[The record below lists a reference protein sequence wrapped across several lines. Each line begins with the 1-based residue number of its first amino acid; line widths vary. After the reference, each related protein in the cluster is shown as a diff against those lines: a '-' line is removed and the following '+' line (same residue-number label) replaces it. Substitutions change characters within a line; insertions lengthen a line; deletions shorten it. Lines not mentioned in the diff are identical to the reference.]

1 MPHIGAPLAAAML
14 ASTFLPA
21 TALAQSAPPARA
33 DGAVRLAQTRQNDA
47 RVRTPDTAATSS
59 ATTAAE
65 GSQASHAHDVVTVIP
80 PPPPAGDLAAQTAH
94 LQAQIEALQ
103 AQIDAMKKQLKQS
116 TPTFKG
122 APQWANDDG
131 FSFKPRGFAQ
141 FDAGY
146 VSIPGRT
153 MNGTVGGLNYD
164 NLGWNSRARRL
175 VLGAEGTLPGGFGYK
190 VEFNYAQGTVD
201 YEDIVLTYHHK
212 GSPWE
217 ATVGNFFPLSG
228 LDSMTSSR
236 LGSFMERSTAVD
248 AFSLNRRLGLAV
260 GYQKGDLWS
269 FTAGLFGQEIN
280 NTSFVR
286 TGWQASARGVW
297 SPRWGDAQM
306 HFGASYQRRTTPR
319 DAQNEQYRT
328 RPFTQLTD
336 QRFVDTG
343 LIAADGDDLFGIE
356 FAAIFKRLHLTGE
369 AQKVW
374 VRGYRAG
381 QTFGANNGVANA
393 VFYNGNP
400 SFLNAY
406 AEAGYYLTGET
417 RGYKAGKWERTKVLH
432 PITDGGIGAIQVNG
446 RIEYTDLSDRTGDGP
461 DVTAPN
467 YVNGGRQLGLQASL
481 IWNPIDYIRLLAQ
494 YSRIHYNG
502 GPRAATIDPTG
513 PALITDRTFDVDQVG
528 MRAQV
533 EF

>member
-1 MPHIGAPLAAAML
+1 MPDIGARMLAALL
-14 ASTFLPA
+14 AGTILPA
-21 TALAQSAPPARA
+21 TALAQSAP
-33 DGAVRLAQTRQNDA
+33 DGAVRLAQTRRNAA

-59 ATTAAE
+59 ATTADE

-94 LQAQIEALQ
+94 LQAQIEAMQ

-153 MNGTVGGLNYD
+153 MNGTVGGLNYN

-212 GSPWE
+212 GSPLE
-217 ATVGNFFPLSG
+217 ATIGNFFPLSG
-228 LDSMTSSR
+228 LDSMTRSR
-236 LGSFMERSTAVD
+236 LGSFLERSTAVD
-248 AFSLNRRLGLAV
+248 AFGLNRRLGLAV
-260 GYQKGDLWS
+260 GYQKNDLWS
-269 FTAGLFGQEIN
+269 LTVGLFGQEIN
-280 NTSFVR
+280 NASFTH

-297 SPRWGDAQM
+297 SPIWGAAQM
-306 HFGASYQRRTTPR
+306 HFGANYQHRTAQR
-319 DAQNEQYRT
+319 DAQNVQYRA

-336 QRFVDTG
+336 QRFIDTG
-343 LIAADGDDLFGIE
+343 TIAADGDDLFGIE
-356 FAAIFKRLHLTGE
+356 FAAIFKRLHVTGE

-381 QTFGANNGVANA
+381 RTFGPNNGVANA
-393 VFYNGNP
+393 AFYDGNP

-417 RGYKAGKWERTKVLH
+417 RGYRAGKWERTKVLH

-446 RIEYTDLSDRTGDGP
+446 RIEYTDLSDRTGNGP
-461 DVTAPN
+461 ALAAPN

-481 IWNPIDYIRLLAQ
+481 IWNPIDYIRLLAE
-494 YSRIHYNG
+494 YSRIHYTG
-502 GPRAATIDPTG
+502 GPRAETIDPTSS
-513 PALITDRTFDVDQVG
+513 AVVVNRTFDIDQFG